1 MFSFPLLLLRVYISH
16 AYHKHACLDE
26 LFCYLYIT
34 DMQQLCP
41 FSLPFKFILY
51 ITSLSCGLLNTMFI
65 RCLSYFSADFWTWL
79 CPLSEDNHVSSGAM
93 EPSVPLQDLK
103 HTGCPTAL
111 LLKYPCCLFKARHVF
126 PCRWQNIVKKM
137 TCRTYNR
144 NKFQLLQNTSSWM
157 VTDSNASFATQLLIM
172 HIHYKM
178 TMLFNTDYNNLNSV
192 LTYLVSYSMTRFTC
206 FTSSWG
212 SYTYDHHKVHTLY
225 TIMRFIHLWP
235 PQGSHALHH
244 EAHMLN
250 TITRFI
256 CTAPSQGSYGY
267 HHHKVHI
274 LNTIM
279 RFMCLTPSC
288 GSDA

>member
-1 MFSFPLLLLRVYISH
+1 MHTMSMHVSLNYSAI
-16 AYHKHACLDE
+16 
-26 LFCYLYIT
+26 YIT

-41 FSLPFKFILY
+41 FSLLFKFILH
-51 ITSLSCGLLNTMFI
+51 ITSLSCGLLNTTFI
-65 RCLSYFSADFWTWL
+65 RCLSYFSADIWTWL

-111 LLKYPCCLFKARHVF
+111 LLKYPCCLFKARHVYL
-126 PCRWQNIVKKM
+126 CSWQNIVKKM
-137 TCRTYNR
+137 THRTYNR
-144 NKFQLLQNTSSWM
+144 NKLQLLQNTSYWM
-157 VTDSNASFATQLLIM
+157 ATDTNASFATQLSIM
-172 HIHYKM
+172 HIHYKI

-192 LTYLVSYSMTRFTC
+192 LTYLVSYSMTRFT
-206 FTSSWG
+206 SSWG
-212 SYTYDHHKVHTLY
+212 SYTYDHHKVHMLY

-244 EAHMLN
+244 HEVHMLN

-256 CTAPSQGSYGY
+256 CSAPSKGSYGY
-267 HHHKVHI
+267 HHHEVHI
-274 LNTIM
+274 HNTIM

-288 GSDA
+288 GSYI